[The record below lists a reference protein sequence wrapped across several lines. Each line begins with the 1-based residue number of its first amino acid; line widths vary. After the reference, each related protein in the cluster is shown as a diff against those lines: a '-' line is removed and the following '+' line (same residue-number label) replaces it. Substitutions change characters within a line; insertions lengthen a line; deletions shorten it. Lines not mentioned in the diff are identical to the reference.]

1 MKYLVKKIKFI
12 VILIILVW
20 LLCRI
25 GKGFLPLDF
34 SQNYRK
40 IPGIENIVFERNGWK
55 EKCYRRCFWGLKG
68 MEDPRVDNPD
78 NLHESDS
85 SLYVL
90 HDLIDTDN
98 VIRQSLYSPDMEY
111 ILYCEIEYDHTQS
124 GMTDDEY
131 CYYRVYD
138 IRSGKNTM
146 IYQGYREWYNLF
158 WFE

>member
-1 MKYLVKKIKFI
+1 
-12 VILIILVW
+12 
-20 LLCRI
+20 
-25 GKGFLPLDF
+25 
-34 SQNYRK
+34 
-40 IPGIENIVFERNGWK
+40 
-55 EKCYRRCFWGLKG
+55 